1 VTGTPINCPILP
13 GGRLPWC
20 RAENELQL
28 TQDLFMS
35 TYMPKPG
42 EVAANWHVVDASGQ
56 ILGRLAARIA
66 MILQGKHK
74 PTYTP
79 HVDTGDFVIVLN
91 ADKVKVTGRKADVL
105 NYETYSRYP
114 GGHHYYSY
122 KRMNALH
129 PEKVVELA
137 VRRML
142 PKSKMGR
149 NILGKLKIY
158 RGGEHPHSA
167 QQPQSLDLSR
177 MR

>member
-1 VTGTPINCPILP
+1 
-13 GGRLPWC
+13 
-20 RAENELQL
+20 
-28 TQDLFMS
+28 MS

-42 EVAANWHVVDASGQ
+42 EVQANWHVVDASDQ
-56 ILGRLAARIA
+56 VLGRLAARIA

-91 ADKVKVTGRKADVL
+91 AEKVRVTGNKAEVTEYD
-105 NYETYSRYP
+105 TYSRYP
-114 GGHHYYSY
+114 GGRNIYSY
-122 KRMNALH
+122 KRMKELH

-158 RGGEHPHSA
+158 KGTDHPHQA
-167 QQPQSLDLSR
+167 QQPKELSFSK
-177 MR
+177 